1 MLLFVDT
8 LNIVLPVF
16 AVIAL
21 GALLKRIG
29 LIDATFLQQT
39 NRLVYYVCLPLLLF
53 FEIGRA
59 DFLASFNG
67 RLITGS
73 ILAVTVTFLIS

>member
-1 MLLFVDT
+1 MMLFAQT

-29 LIDATFLQQT
+29 LIDTLFLQQT
-39 NRLVYYVCLPLLLF
+39 NRLVYYVC
-53 FEIGRA
+53 
-59 DFLASFNG
+59 
-67 RLITGS
+67 
-73 ILAVTVTFLIS
+73 